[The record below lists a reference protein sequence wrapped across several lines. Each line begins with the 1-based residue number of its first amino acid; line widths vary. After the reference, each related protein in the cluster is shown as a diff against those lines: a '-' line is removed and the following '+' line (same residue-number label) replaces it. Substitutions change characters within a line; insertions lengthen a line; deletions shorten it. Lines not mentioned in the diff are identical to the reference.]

1 LFDRRVGVTY
11 SVPLRPSSDYG
22 TSLNPVQRSR
32 HVSGSILVVDDDPN
46 MRELLRIHLSN
57 AGYEVD
63 VAKDGLEAGYGLLR
77 NPPDL
82 IISDVNMPHLDGF
95 EFVAAMRSDAAFRD
109 IPVIF
114 LTSAAEGEHRG
125 KELGAVAYVA
135 KPVRADKLLS
145 VIAAHMGSGRV
156 PIG

>member
-1 LFDRRVGVTY
+1 VAGR
-11 SVPLRPSSDYG
+11 
-22 TSLNPVQRSR
+22 
-32 HVSGSILVVDDDPN
+32 ILVVDDDPN

-57 AGYEVD
+57 AGYEV
-63 VAKDGLEAGYGLLR
+63 AIANDGLEAGYAVLR
-77 NPPDL
+77 KRPDL

-95 EFVAAMRSDAAFRD
+95 EFIAAMREEAAFRN

-114 LTSAAEGEHRG
+114 LTSAEEGEHRG
-125 KELGAVAYVA
+125 KDLGAVGYVA

-145 VIAAHMGSGRV
+145 LVAAHVNGGRL

>member
-1 LFDRRVGVTY
+1 VR
-11 SVPLRPSSDYG
+11 
-22 TSLNPVQRSR
+22 
-32 HVSGSILVVDDDPN
+32 GSILVVDDDPN

-77 NPPDL
+77 NRPDL
-82 IISDVNMPHLDGF
+82 IISEVNMPHLDGF
-95 EFVAAMRSDAAFRD
+95 EFVTALRGEAAFRS

-114 LTSAAEGEHRG
+114 LTSAVDGEHRS
-125 KELGAVAYVA
+125 KDLGAVAYVA

-145 VIAAHMGSGRV
+145 VVAAHMSGGRV
-156 PIG
+156 PVD